1 MIMLFLGGSNPQVWF
16 QETISILRNHM
27 LSINVCF
34 CVGSIPCRWSQKH
47 IIEAISYILQQIKAA
62 IAGAIGY
69 HGTWMS
75 RV

>member
-34 CVGSIPCRWSQKH
+34 CAGSIPCRWSQKH
-47 IIEAISYILQQIKAA
+47 IIEAISYILQQIKAR
-62 IAGAIGY
+62 
-69 HGTWMS
+69 HL
-75 RV
+75 